1 MNNGNNNQLWI
12 CIKFFMII
20 IRNNNFLVLHLM
32 DLLKSRSR
40 DSTGSAHFVPM
51 RKTDFLIRRAG
62 ATKAPLR
69 VQFLLTFLGEGG
81 GKSKKLRLRGREGSI
96 ESQQSLT
103 FLL

>member
-51 RKTDFLIRRAG
+51 RKDDCHPTNKG
-62 ATKAPLR
+62 
-69 VQFLLTFLGEGG
+69 V
-81 GKSKKLRLRGREGSI
+81 
-96 ESQQSLT
+96 
-103 FLL
+103 